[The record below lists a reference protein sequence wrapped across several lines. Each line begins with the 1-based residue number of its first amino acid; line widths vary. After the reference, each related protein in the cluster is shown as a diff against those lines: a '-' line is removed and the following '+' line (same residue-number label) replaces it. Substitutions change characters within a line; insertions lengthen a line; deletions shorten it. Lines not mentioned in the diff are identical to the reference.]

1 MRKEENL
8 AESENFKRKFRFY
21 AAKYY
26 VRNVNIEKKNSSQQR
41 YDIVDKRRLIS

>member
-26 VRNVNIEKKNSSQQR
+26 VRNVNIEKKTHRNK
-41 YDIVDKRRLIS
+41 DMILLTKDD